1 MFILCSLFHFTVQ
14 QNEEGHIWV
23 PHPDHCD
30 CDTYPMYSILL
41 VINIQLTQVLRIN
54 FNWFNKK
61 EKTKTGQPV

>member
-30 CDTYPMYSILL
+30 CDTYPMYFILL
-41 VINIQLTQVLRIN
+41 VIKRTTNSSPEDQL
-54 FNWFNKK
+54 
-61 EKTKTGQPV
+61 